1 MALRRAHASVPGP
14 RRKGMAAMNDGVLPL
29 STLRSG
35 NRGTVIALQGGGGF
49 QERITSMGL
58 FVGCE
63 VEVLGGGDGGR
74 MVLATGETRIALGH
88 GMADKVL
95 VAVDPD

>member
-1 MALRRAHASVPGP
+1 MD
-14 RRKGMAAMNDGVLPL
+14 DGVAPL
-29 STLRSG
+29 STLHSG
-35 NRGTVIALQGGGGF
+35 SRGTVIALQGGGGF
-49 QERITSMGL
+49 QERVTDMGL

-74 MVLATGETRIALGH
+74 MLLAVGDTRIALGH

-95 VAVDPD
+95 VAVDPA